1 MMAEPSKRSPEDL
14 IRLEDIKDRVI
25 ACLLMVAGLL
35 SGLAD
40 ETEECPAKD
49 MAATLTLSRAYV
61 LEAVHLLERLP
72 STG

>member
-1 MMAEPSKRSPEDL
+1 MAEPSKRIPEDL
-14 IRLEDIKDRVI
+14 IRPEDIKDRVI
-25 ACLLMVAGLL
+25 ACLLMGASLL

-40 ETEECPAKD
+40 ETEEYPAKD

-61 LEAVHLLERLP
+61 LEAVHLVERLP

>member
-1 MMAEPSKRSPEDL
+1 MAEPSKRIPEDL
-14 IRLEDIKDRVI
+14 IRPEDIKDRVI

-40 ETEECPAKD
+40 ETEECSAKD

>member
-1 MMAEPSKRSPEDL
+1 
-14 IRLEDIKDRVI
+14 
-25 ACLLMVAGLL
+25 
-35 SGLAD
+35 
-40 ETEECPAKD
+40 

>member
-1 MMAEPSKRSPEDL
+1 MAEPSKRSPEDL
-14 IRLEDIKDRVI
+14 IRPEDIKDRVI

-40 ETEECPAKD
+40 ETEEYPAKD